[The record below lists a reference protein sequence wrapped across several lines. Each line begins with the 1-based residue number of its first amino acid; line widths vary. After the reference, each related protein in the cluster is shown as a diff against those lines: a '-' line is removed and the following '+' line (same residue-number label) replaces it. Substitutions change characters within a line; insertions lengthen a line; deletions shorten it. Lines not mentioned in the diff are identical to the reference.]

1 MVKVA
6 WKTIKG
12 YGPYAYLQHSIK
24 DQDGTVTSKHLA
36 YLGKLG
42 AGGLFPGHHLTIS
55 AKQAQGFGGGRVRV
69 PYVPSELQENLKPQG
84 QVLTQSIHAQVESGT
99 PLKQV
104 DTTLAF
110 AQKSATAGKPPAPT
124 PAQGDKKELGATPPA
139 AEPKAATGQPSA
151 PKAEIKKAP
160 PAGAP
165 GKPKAAPAPTTA
177 KASANKGKAAKASA
191 NKGKAA
197 SSGKT
202 TGTKLP
208 TPAPGPGTKKEL
220 GATPSG
226 AEPKAAT
233 GQPSA
238 PAAEI
243 KPAPP
248 TGAQGKQPAAPSPTT
263 VKAPAKQGKAA
274 GSTKGKT
281 GKPAAAAKAKT
292 TGSGKPP
299 GTKPAAS
306 KAPAGSQ
313 QLGATPPGLTP
324 QLGDISKDAKGHAL
338 ISAANVKKLQQAA
351 AKAVPALDQ
360 LSRQLQDQLV
370 TQPKKAAIAN
380 AAAELK
386 AKLTGIPIQE
396 GESGSGLP
404 GALKA
409 VKTGGQKLPH
419 RQAPSSQTIQEQ
431 DDRMARGVKDWDGD
445 LEQVSGKK
453 GSNEGGL
460 FKDQKLQSLHYVKW
474 SGSDARARVEALV
487 GLLYTYAGVPVPITR
502 PIRFQGQTAV
512 MSDWVNDASPMSLDQ
527 MKKHPDV
534 RENFAVDA
542 WLANWDVVGMSAD
555 NIVQGEGGQAYR
567 IDLGGSLIFRAQ
579 GKGKHLPADVP
590 ELETL
595 LLPGANP
602 KAAQVFANLS
612 SRELK
617 AGVNKLAQV
626 SDQQVD
632 HAVDLMQIPRT
643 SPQYPASQFGD
654 EARDL
659 PAFLKQRLKERRDF
673 IVKEVLNAE
682 AKKQESLAQLKKH
695 VALKPGS
702 LELVA
707 GQAKSLQHQ
716 GSATTKKE
724 LQASIME
731 AELGQAQGK
740 ASFSAVASAYSSWKG
755 STNTPGGRFLRWGV
769 GEVEDQG
776 DRELRR
782 MQDYNQFLEQKGL
795 KTKAAGKAE
804 LASLQKQSAGKDGP
818 VMVQGL
824 KVTREANHAVAR
836 LQHPGKKTVT
846 IYRTWTPDQVEYL
859 GLKTAKVGDAV
870 TLEDPPA
877 YSWTFDPG
885 VFSSAGH
892 GSIRV
897 RSQVP
902 VDKLV
907 LTDRVNN
914 TTGSFAGEDEVVFKG
929 IKNHQMEVTK
939 T

>member
-12 YGPYAYLQHSIK
+12 YGPYAYLQHSVK

-42 AGGLFPGHHLTIS
+42 AGGLFPGHHLTVS

-110 AQKSATAGKPPAPT
+110 AQKSTAPGA
-124 PAQGDKKELGATPPA
+124 KKELGATPPA
-139 AEPKAATGQPSA
+139 
-151 PKAEIKKAP
+151 
-160 PAGAP
+160 
-165 GKPKAAPAPTTA
+165 
-177 KASANKGKAAKASA
+177 
-191 NKGKAA
+191 
-197 SSGKT
+197 
-202 TGTKLP
+202 
-208 TPAPGPGTKKEL
+208 
-220 GATPSG
+220 

-248 TGAQGKQPAAPSPTT
+248 TGTQGKQPAT
-263 VKAPAKQGKAA
+263 KAPAKQGKAA
-274 GSTKGKT
+274 SSTKGKT

-292 TGSGKPP
+292 TGSGKPTGTKP
-299 GTKPAAS
+299 APAGSQQLGATPSGAEPKAAAGQPSAPAAEIMQAPPTGAQGKQPAAKAPAKKTKAAGSAKVKTGKPPAAAKAKTTGSGKPTGTKPAAA

-324 QLGDISKDAKGHAL
+324 QLGDISKDAKGHTL

-351 AKAVPALDQ
+351 AKGVPALDQ
-360 LSRQLQDQLV
+360 LSQQLQDQLV

-431 DDRMARGVKDWDGD
+431 DDRMAKGVKDWDGD

-460 FKDQKLQSLHYVKW
+460 FKDRKLQSLHYVKW

-502 PIRFQGQTAV
+502 PIQFQGQTSV

-527 MKKHPDV
+527 MKQHPDV

-595 LLPGANP
+595 LLPGTNP

-612 SRELK
+612 SKELK

-654 EARDL
+654 DARDL

-731 AELGQAQGK
+731 AELGKAQGK

-769 GEVEDQG
+769 GEVEEQG

>member
-42 AGGLFPGHHLTIS
+42 AGGLVPGHHLTVS

-69 PYVPSELQENLKPQG
+69 PYVPSELQENLKPKG
-84 QVLTQSIHAQVESGT
+84 QALTQSVHAQVASGT
-99 PLKQV
+99 PPKQI

-110 AQKSATAGKPPAPT
+110 AQKSTAPGA
-124 PAQGDKKELGATPPA
+124 KKELGATPPA
-139 AEPKAATGQPSA
+139 AEPKAA
-151 PKAEIKKAP
+151 KAP
-160 PAGAP
+160 AQ
-165 GKPKAAPAPTTA
+165 KT
-177 KASANKGKAAKASA
+177 
-191 NKGKAA
+191 KAA
-197 SSGKT
+197 SSAKVKTGKPAAAAKGSSAQAKT
-202 TGTKLP
+202 TGSGK
-208 TPAPGPGTKKEL
+208 PAGTKPAASKAPAGSQQL

-243 KPAPP
+243 KQAPP

-292 TGSGKPP
+292 TGSGKPA

-360 LSRQLQDQLV
+360 LSQQLQDQLV

-431 DDRMARGVKDWDGD
+431 DDRMAKGVKDWDGD

-502 PIRFQGQTAV
+502 PIQFQGQTAV

-595 LLPGANP
+595 LLPGTNP
-602 KAAQVFANLS
+602 NSAQVFANLS
-612 SRELK
+612 SKELK

-643 SPQYPASQFGD
+643 SPQYPASQFGE

-673 IVKEVLNAE
+673 IVQEVLNAE
-682 AKKQESLAQLKKH
+682 ARKQESLAQLKKH
-695 VALKPGS
+695 VGLKPGS

-731 AELGQAQGK
+731 AELGKAQGK

-769 GEVEDQG
+769 GEVEEQG

-795 KTKAAGKAE
+795 KTKASGKAE

>member
-177 KASANKGKAAKASA
+177 KASANKGKAA
-191 NKGKAA
+191 

-220 GATPSG
+220 GATPSA
-226 AEPKAAT
+226 AEPKAAA

-243 KPAPP
+243 KQAPP
-248 TGAQGKQPAAPSPTT
+248 TGAQGKQPAAPSPTAA
-263 VKAPAKQGKAA
+263 KAPAKQTKAA

-292 TGSGKPP
+292 TGSGKPT
-299 GTKPAAS
+299 GIKPAAS
-306 KAPAGSQ
+306 KAPAASKK
-313 QLGATPPGLTP
+313 LGATPPGLTP

-351 AKAVPALDQ
+351 AKAAPALDQ
-360 LSRQLQDQLV
+360 LSQQLQDQLV

-380 AAAELK
+380 AVAELK

-431 DDRMARGVKDWDGD
+431 DDRMAKGVKDWDGD

-595 LLPGANP
+595 LLPGTNP
-602 KAAQVFANLS
+602 NSAQVFANLS
-612 SRELK
+612 SKELK

-632 HAVDLMQIPRT
+632 HAVDLMKIPRT
-643 SPQYPASQFGD
+643 SAQYPASQFGD

-673 IVKEVLNAE
+673 IVQEVLNAE
-682 AKKQESLAQLKKH
+682 ARKQESLAQLKKH
-695 VALKPGS
+695 VALRPGS

-731 AELGQAQGK
+731 AELGKAQGK

-769 GEVEDQG
+769 GEVEEQG

>member
-42 AGGLFPGHHLTIS
+42 AGGLVPGHHLTVS

-69 PYVPSELQENLKPQG
+69 PYVPSELQENLKPKG
-84 QVLTQSIHAQVESGT
+84 QALTQSVHAQVASGT
-99 PLKQV
+99 PPKQI

-110 AQKSATAGKPPAPT
+110 AQKSTAPGA
-124 PAQGDKKELGATPPA
+124 KKELGATPPA
-139 AEPKAATGQPSA
+139 AEPKAA
-151 PKAEIKKAP
+151 KAP
-160 PAGAP
+160 AQ
-165 GKPKAAPAPTTA
+165 KT
-177 KASANKGKAAKASA
+177 
-191 NKGKAA
+191 KAA
-197 SSGKT
+197 SSAKVKTGKPAAAAKGSSAQAKT
-202 TGTKLP
+202 TGSGK
-208 TPAPGPGTKKEL
+208 PAGTKPAASKAPAGSQQL

-248 TGAQGKQPAAPSPTT
+248 TGAQGKQPAAPSPTA

-292 TGSGKPP
+292 TGSGKPT

-360 LSRQLQDQLV
+360 LSQQLQDQLV

-431 DDRMARGVKDWDGD
+431 DDRMAKGVKDWDGD

-502 PIRFQGQTAV
+502 PIQFQGQTAV

-595 LLPGANP
+595 LLPGTNP
-602 KAAQVFANLS
+602 NSAQVFANLS
-612 SRELK
+612 SKELK

-654 EARDL
+654 EAKDL

-673 IVKEVLNAE
+673 IVQEVLNAE

-695 VALKPGS
+695 VGLKPGS

-731 AELGQAQGK
+731 AELGKAQGK

-769 GEVEDQG
+769 GEVEEQG

-795 KTKAAGKAE
+795 KTKASGKAE

>member
-12 YGPYAYLQHSIK
+12 YGPYAYLQHSVK

-69 PYVPSELQENLKPQG
+69 PFVSSELQENLKPQG

-110 AQKSATAGKPPAPT
+110 AQKSTAAGKPPAPA
-124 PAQGDKKELGATPPA
+124 PAQAAKKQLGATPSGAESKGA
-139 AEPKAATGQPSA
+139 AGQPSA
-151 PKAEIKKAP
+151 PKAEIK
-160 PAGAP
+160 
-165 GKPKAAPAPTTA
+165 
-177 KASANKGKAAKASA
+177 
-191 NKGKAA
+191 
-197 SSGKT
+197 
-202 TGTKLP
+202 
-208 TPAPGPGTKKEL
+208 
-220 GATPSG
+220 
-226 AEPKAAT
+226 
-233 GQPSA
+233 
-238 PAAEI
+238 
-243 KPAPP
+243 PAPP
-248 TGAQGKQPAAPSPTT
+248 TGAPGKQPAAPSPTT
-263 VKAPAKQGKAA
+263 AKAPAQQGKAA

-281 GKPAAAAKAKT
+281 GKPAAAAKGSTAQAKT
-292 TGSGKPP
+292 TGSGKPT
-299 GTKPAAS
+299 GTKPATA

-324 QLGDISKDAKGHAL
+324 QLGDISKDAKGQAL

-351 AKAVPALDQ
+351 AKAAPALDQ
-360 LSRQLQDQLV
+360 LSQQLQDQMV

-431 DDRMARGVKDWDGD
+431 DDRMAKGVKDWDTD

-460 FKDQKLQSLHYVKW
+460 FKDRKLQSLHYVKW

-590 ELETL
+590 ELENL
-595 LLPGANP
+595 LLPGTNP
-602 KAAQVFANLS
+602 NSAQVFANLS

-626 SDQQVD
+626 SDQQVE
-632 HAVDLMQIPRT
+632 HAVDLMKIPRT

-673 IVKEVLNAE
+673 IVQEVLNAE
-682 AKKQESLAQLKKH
+682 ARKQESLAQLKKH

-731 AELGQAQGK
+731 AELGKAQGK

-769 GEVEDQG
+769 GEVEEQG

-795 KTKAAGKAE
+795 KTKAAGEAE

>member
-42 AGGLFPGHHLTIS
+42 AGGLVPGHHLTVS

-69 PYVPSELQENLKPQG
+69 PYVPSELQENLKPKG
-84 QVLTQSIHAQVESGT
+84 QALTQSVHAQVASGT
-99 PLKQV
+99 PPKQI

-110 AQKSATAGKPPAPT
+110 AQKSTAPGA
-124 PAQGDKKELGATPPA
+124 KKELGATPPA
-139 AEPKAATGQPSA
+139 AEPKAA
-151 PKAEIKKAP
+151 KAP
-160 PAGAP
+160 AQ
-165 GKPKAAPAPTTA
+165 KT
-177 KASANKGKAAKASA
+177 
-191 NKGKAA
+191 KAA
-197 SSGKT
+197 SS
-202 TGTKLP
+202 
-208 TPAPGPGTKKEL
+208 
-220 GATPSG
+220 
-226 AEPKAAT
+226 
-233 GQPSA
+233 
-238 PAAEI
+238 
-243 KPAPP
+243 
-248 TGAQGKQPAAPSPTT
+248 
-263 VKAPAKQGKAA
+263 AKV
-274 GSTKGKT
+274 KT
-281 GKPAAAAKAKT
+281 GKPAAAAKGSSAQAKT
-292 TGSGKPP
+292 TGSGKPA

-351 AKAVPALDQ
+351 AKGAPALDQ
-360 LSRQLQDQLV
+360 LSQQLQDQLV

-419 RQAPSSQTIQEQ
+419 RSAPSSQTIQEQ
-431 DDRMARGVKDWDGD
+431 DDRMAKGAKDWDTD

-460 FKDQKLQSLHYVKW
+460 FKDRKLQSLHYVKW

-590 ELETL
+590 ELETM
-595 LLPGANP
+595 LLPGTNP
-602 KAAQVFANLS
+602 NSAQVFANLS

-632 HAVDLMQIPRT
+632 HAVDLMKIPRT
-643 SPQYPASQFGD
+643 SAQYPASQFGD

-659 PAFLKQRLKERRDF
+659 PAFLKQRLKERHAP
-673 IVKEVLNAE
+673 KVLHLQRPGRPGHPQRGPAPAQTGQGPPWHRRRPETGRQDPPDQDPAVIE
-682 AKKQESLAQLKKH
+682 AAAGIPGPES
-695 VALKPGS
+695 
-702 LELVA
+702 
-707 GQAKSLQHQ
+707 
-716 GSATTKKE
+716 
-724 LQASIME
+724 
-731 AELGQAQGK
+731 
-740 ASFSAVASAYSSWKG
+740 
-755 STNTPGGRFLRWGV
+755 GRITRI
-769 GEVEDQG
+769 GEV
-776 DRELRR
+776 
-782 MQDYNQFLEQKGL
+782 
-795 KTKAAGKAE
+795 
-804 LASLQKQSAGKDGP
+804 
-818 VMVQGL
+818 
-824 KVTREANHAVAR
+824 
-836 LQHPGKKTVT
+836 
-846 IYRTWTPDQVEYL
+846 
-859 GLKTAKVGDAV
+859 
-870 TLEDPPA
+870 
-877 YSWTFDPG
+877 
-885 VFSSAGH
+885 
-892 GSIRV
+892 
-897 RSQVP
+897 
-902 VDKLV
+902 
-907 LTDRVNN
+907 
-914 TTGSFAGEDEVVFKG
+914 
-929 IKNHQMEVTK
+929 
-939 T
+939 

>member
-69 PYVPSELQENLKPQG
+69 PYVSSELQENLKPQG

-110 AQKSATAGKPPAPT
+110 AQKSTAPGA
-124 PAQGDKKELGATPPA
+124 KKQLGATPSG
-139 AEPKAATGQPSA
+139 AESKAATGQPSA
-151 PKAEIKKAP
+151 PKAEIK
-160 PAGAP
+160 
-165 GKPKAAPAPTTA
+165 
-177 KASANKGKAAKASA
+177 
-191 NKGKAA
+191 
-197 SSGKT
+197 
-202 TGTKLP
+202 
-208 TPAPGPGTKKEL
+208 
-220 GATPSG
+220 
-226 AEPKAAT
+226 
-233 GQPSA
+233 Q
-238 PAAEI
+238 
-243 KPAPP
+243 APP
-248 TGAQGKQPAAPSPTT
+248 TGAPGKQPAAPSPTAA
-263 VKAPAKQGKAA
+263 KATAKQGKAA

-292 TGSGKPP
+292 TGSGKPT
-299 GTKPAAS
+299 GTKP
-306 KAPAGSQ
+306 APAGSQ

-324 QLGDISKDAKGHAL
+324 QLGDISKDAKGQAL

-351 AKAVPALDQ
+351 AKAAPALDQ
-360 LSRQLQDQLV
+360 LSQQLQDQLV

-380 AAAELK
+380 AVAELK

-431 DDRMARGVKDWDGD
+431 DDRMAKGAKDWDGD

-502 PIRFQGQTAV
+502 PIQFQGQTAV

-590 ELETL
+590 ELETM
-595 LLPGANP
+595 LLPGTNP
-602 KAAQVFANLS
+602 NSAQVFANLS
-612 SRELK
+612 SKELK

-673 IVKEVLNAE
+673 IVQEVLNAE
-682 AKKQESLAQLKKH
+682 ARKQESLAQLKKH

-731 AELGQAQGK
+731 AELGKAQGK

-769 GEVEDQG
+769 GEVEEQG

-795 KTKAAGKAE
+795 KTKAAGEAE
-804 LASLQKQSAGKDGP
+804 LASLQKQSTGKDGP